1 VNKNRLVKGA
11 IWVAGLLLPVFMAP
25 LVGSQEAQP
34 VSSFRPALPGYEYR
48 FPRDF
53 YSHDDFRIEWWYCT
67 GHLEDAA
74 GRSFGY
80 QLTFFRVALDGKGK
94 VDNPSQWKIDH
105 IYFAHMTLSDIE
117 NEKFYFFERINRAGL
132 GQAGAESD
140 QLKIWNEDWSLTESD
155 KAHHLKAREGEVAFD
170 LKLTPSKPLVIHGR
184 HGVSQKGEASGNASH
199 YFTFTR
205 MQTEGQVTL
214 KGTTYRVKGLSWMDH
229 EFSSN
234 QLSDAQIGWDWFS
247 VQLDNGTELM
257 LYQIR
262 KKNGAIEKNS
272 SGTWVDADQRV
283 FHSNRRTVGQPTVR
297 RHIPCQLDSESP
309 ETRHPFKGDAGDGES
324 GTAQPA
330 LDLHLL
336 LGRQR
341 ERVGYCGGQTGNRQ
355 RLCRTGGLHPTPQTG
370 ITGIIYSSIKRLR
383 HVTPPSAF

>member
-1 VNKNRLVKGA
+1 MNKSSVLKGILWGAALLVLVF
-11 IWVAGLLLPVFMAP
+11 VAPPV
-25 LVGSQEAQP
+25 VSQETEPA
-34 VSSFRPALPGYEYR
+34 SSFRPALPGYEYR

-53 YSHDDFRIEWWYCT
+53 FSHDDFRIEWWYYT
-67 GHLEDAA
+67 GHLEDDA

-94 VDNPSQWKIDH
+94 VRNASQWKINH

-117 NEKFYFFERINRAGL
+117 NENFYFFERINRAGL

-140 QLKIWNEDWSLTESD
+140 QLKVWNEDWSLTESGQ
-155 KAHHLKAREGEVAFD
+155 AHHLKAREGEVDFD

-184 HGVSQKGEASGNASH
+184 DGVSQKGDASGNASH
-199 YFTFTR
+199 YFTYTR

-214 KGTTYRVKGLSWMDH
+214 KDKTYHVKGLSWMDH

-272 SGTWVDADQRV
+272 SGTWVTADGKGTHVVLSEYSIQ
-283 FHSNRRTVGQPTVR
+283 SEGQWV
-297 RHIPCQLDSESP
+297 SEQ
-309 ETRHPFKGDAGDGES
+309 S
-324 GTAQPA
+324 GTAYPA
-330 LDLHLL
+330 GWTLEVPKHGIRLKVTPEMENQELHNLRSISTSYWEGSVNVSGMVKGEPVKGKGYVEL
-336 LGRQR
+336 
-341 ERVGYCGGQTGNRQ
+341 VGYTQPLKQ
-355 RLCRTGGLHPTPQTG
+355 ELPE
-370 ITGIIYSSIKRLR
+370 
-383 HVTPPSAF
+383 

>member
-1 VNKNRLVKGA
+1 VNKKRVVKAA
-11 IWVAGLLLPVFMAP
+11 IRVAGMLLMIFLVPPV
-25 LVGSQEAQP
+25 VSQETET
-34 VSSFRPALPGYEYR
+34 SFRPALPGYDYR

-53 YSHDDFRIEWWYCT
+53 YSHDDFRIEWWYYT
-67 GHLEDAA
+67 GHMEDAA

-94 VDNPSQWKIDH
+94 VKNASQWKIDH

-140 QLKIWNEDWSLTESD
+140 QLKVWNEDWSLTEGKNS
-155 KAHHLKAREGEVAFD
+155 HHLKAREGEAAFD

-184 HGVSQKGEASGNASH
+184 DGVSQKGEALGNASH
-199 YFTFTR
+199 YFTFPR

-214 KGTTYRVKGLSWMDH
+214 KGKNYQVKGLSWMDH

-234 QLSDAQIGWDWFS
+234 QLNEEQIGWDWFS

-262 KKNGAIEKNS
+262 KKNGTIEKNS
-272 SGTWVDADQRV
+272 SGTWVDADGIGTHLVLSEYSIQSEGQWVSEQSGTTYPAEWTLEVPKYGVRLKV
-283 FHSNRRTVGQPTVR
+283 TPEMANQELHNLRSISTSYWEGSVKVSGTVKGQPVTG
-297 RHIPCQLDSESP
+297 
-309 ETRHPFKGDAGDGES
+309 KGYVE
-324 GTAQPA
+324 
-330 LDLHLL
+330 L
-336 LGRQR
+336 
-341 ERVGYCGGQTGNRQ
+341 VGYTQPLKQ
-355 RLCRTGGLHPTPQTG
+355 ELPQ
-370 ITGIIYSSIKRLR
+370 
-383 HVTPPSAF
+383 

>member
-1 VNKNRLVKGA
+1 MFKGA
-11 IWVAGLLLPVFMAP
+11 IQIAGLLWLIFMALP
-25 LVGSQEAQP
+25 VGSQEAQP

-53 YSHDDFRIEWWYCT
+53 YSHDEFRIEWWYYT

-80 QLTFFRVALDGKGK
+80 QLTFFRVALDGEGK
-94 VDNPSQWKIDH
+94 VNNPSQWKIGH

-140 QLKIWNEDWSLTESD
+140 QLKVWNEDWSLTEND
-155 KAHHLKAREGEVAFD
+155 KAHHLKAREGEVEFD

-184 HGVSQKGEASGNASH
+184 DGVSQKGEASGNASH

-205 MQTEGQVTL
+205 MWTEGQVTL
-214 KGTTYRVKGLSWMDH
+214 KGKTYQVKGLSWMDH

-234 QLSDAQIGWDWFS
+234 QLNKEQIGWDWFS
-247 VQLDNGTELM
+247 VQLDNDTELM

-272 SGTWVDADQRV
+272 SGTWVDAGGRGTHLVFSEYFIQPEGQWVSQQSGTTYPAGWTLEVPKHGIRLKVTPEMANQELHHLRSISTSYWEGSVKVSGPVKGRV
-283 FHSNRRTVGQPTVR
+283 AGVSEPDTAPSRRTR
-297 RHIPCQLDSESP
+297 RS
-309 ETRHPFKGDAGDGES
+309 RR
-324 GTAQPA
+324 PA
-330 LDLHLL
+330 W
-336 LGRQR
+336 
-341 ERVGYCGGQTGNRQ
+341 
-355 RLCRTGGLHPTPQTG
+355 P
-370 ITGIIYSSIKRLR
+370 
-383 HVTPPSAF
+383 

>member
-1 VNKNRLVKGA
+1 VNKKRVVKAA
-11 IWVAGLLLPVFMAP
+11 IRVAGMLLMIFLVPPV
-25 LVGSQEAQP
+25 VSQETET
-34 VSSFRPALPGYEYR
+34 SFRPALPGYDYR

-53 YSHDDFRIEWWYCT
+53 YSHDDFRIEWWYYT
-67 GHLEDAA
+67 GHMEDAA

-94 VDNPSQWKIDH
+94 VKNASQWKIDH

-140 QLKIWNEDWSLTESD
+140 QLKVWNEDWSLTEGKNS
-155 KAHHLKAREGEVAFD
+155 HHLKAREGEAAFD

-184 HGVSQKGEASGNASH
+184 DGVSQKGEALGNASH
-199 YFTFTR
+199 YFTFPR

-214 KGTTYRVKGLSWMDH
+214 KGKNYRVKGLSWMDH

-234 QLSDAQIGWDWFS
+234 QLNEEQIGWDWFS

-262 KKNGAIEKNS
+262 KKNGTIEKNS
-272 SGTWVDADQRV
+272 SGTWVDADGMGTHLVLSEYSIQSEGQWVSEQSGTTYPAEWTLEVPKYGVRLKV
-283 FHSNRRTVGQPTVR
+283 TPEMANQELHNLRSIATSYWEGSVNVSGTVKGQPVTG
-297 RHIPCQLDSESP
+297 
-309 ETRHPFKGDAGDGES
+309 KGYVE
-324 GTAQPA
+324 
-330 LDLHLL
+330 L
-336 LGRQR
+336 
-341 ERVGYCGGQTGNRQ
+341 VGYTQPLKQ
-355 RLCRTGGLHPTPQTG
+355 ELPE
-370 ITGIIYSSIKRLR
+370 
-383 HVTPPSAF
+383 

>member
-1 VNKNRLVKGA
+1 MVQGVIG
-11 IWVAGLLLPVFMAP
+11 IAGILLLIFSASP
-25 LVGSQEAQP
+25 VGSQDSEPA
-34 VSSFRPALPGYEYR
+34 SSFRPALPGYEYR

-53 YSHDDFRIEWWYCT
+53 FSHDDFRIEWWYYT
-67 GHLEDAA
+67 GHLEDTT

-80 QLTFFRVALDGKGK
+80 QLTFFRVALDGKGKGK

-140 QLKIWNEDWSLTESD
+140 QLKVWNEDWSLTESG
-155 KAHHLKAREGEVAFD
+155 KAHHLIAREGEVQFD

-184 HGVSQKGEASGNASH
+184 DGVSQKGDVAGNASH

-205 MQTEGQVTL
+205 MPTEGQVTL
-214 KGTTYRVKGLSWMDH
+214 QGKTYQVKGLSWMDH

-234 QLSDAQIGWDWFS
+234 QLSGAQIGWDWFS

-262 KKNGAIEKNS
+262 KKGGAIEKNS
-272 SGTWVDADQRV
+272 SGTWVDAEGKGMHLMLNEYAIQ
-283 FHSNRRTVGQPTVR
+283 SKGQWVS
-297 RHIPCQLDSESP
+297 QQ
-309 ETRHPFKGDAGDGES
+309 S
-324 GTAQPA
+324 GTTYPA
-330 LDLHLL
+330 EWALEVPKHDIRLKVTPEIANQELHNLRSISTSYWEGSVNVSGTVKGKPVTGKGYVEL
-336 LGRQR
+336 
-341 ERVGYCGGQTGNRQ
+341 VGYTQPLKQ
-355 RLCRTGGLHPTPQTG
+355 ELPE
-370 ITGIIYSSIKRLR
+370 
-383 HVTPPSAF
+383 